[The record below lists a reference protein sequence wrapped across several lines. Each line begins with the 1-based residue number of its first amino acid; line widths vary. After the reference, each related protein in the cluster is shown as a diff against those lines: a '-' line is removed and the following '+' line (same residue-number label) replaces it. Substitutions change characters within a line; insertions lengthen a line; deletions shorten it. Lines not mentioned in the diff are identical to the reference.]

1 MGLAK
6 EKTEKRVTS
15 QNVTVQPEFGFA
27 MSDLERPEE
36 TGVLAEA
43 SPPCV
48 ALVPLVQSTQWSRA
62 HILLPR
68 PDPTFVA
75 QLIATAEQMPQTRV
89 TVHFVESGGA
99 TEVVLIHDHLPEI
112 GICLRHRSGWLAAW
126 ERLERSL
133 RALRPS
139 LEVAAWRHPG
149 RPP

>member
-6 EKTEKRVTS
+6 EKTEKGVTS
-15 QNVTVQPEFGFA
+15 QNVTVQPEFRFA

-75 QLIATAEQMPQTRV
+75 QLIATAERMPQTR
-89 TVHFVESGGA
+89 
-99 TEVVLIHDHLPEI
+99 
-112 GICLRHRSGWLAAW
+112 
-126 ERLERSL
+126 SL
-133 RALRPS
+133 RRGT
-139 LEVAAWRHPG
+139 AADAQTAYGASRRNIPASG
-149 RPP
+149 IRAGQVI